1 MEELKLGGFPPL
13 LKKNSK
19 DIKDKEKK
27 TSLEPQFFSTIK
39 RQNIN
44 IREILSKK
52 TETILDEKTEE
63 LDEVDS
69 I

>member
-1 MEELKLGGFPPL
+1 MDELKLGGFPPL
-13 LKKNSK
+13 IKKEISKIKTDQKELK
-19 DIKDKEKK
+19 
-27 TSLEPQFFSTIK
+27 PQFFSQIK

-52 TETILDEKTEE
+52 TTLFDENKEE
-63 LDEVDS
+63 KLEEIDS

>member
-1 MEELKLGGFPPL
+1 MDELKLGGFPPL
-13 LKKNSK
+13 IKKEISEIKTDQKELK
-19 DIKDKEKK
+19 
-27 TSLEPQFFSTIK
+27 PQFFSQIK

-52 TETILDEKTEE
+52 TNLFDENKEE
-63 LDEVDS
+63 KLEEIDS

>member
-1 MEELKLGGFPPL
+1 MDELKLGGFPPL
-13 LKKNSK
+13 IKKKFSKIKTDQKELK
-19 DIKDKEKK
+19 
-27 TSLEPQFFSTIK
+27 PQFFSQIK

-52 TETILDEKTEE
+52 ATLFDENKEE
-63 LDEVDS
+63 KLEEIDS